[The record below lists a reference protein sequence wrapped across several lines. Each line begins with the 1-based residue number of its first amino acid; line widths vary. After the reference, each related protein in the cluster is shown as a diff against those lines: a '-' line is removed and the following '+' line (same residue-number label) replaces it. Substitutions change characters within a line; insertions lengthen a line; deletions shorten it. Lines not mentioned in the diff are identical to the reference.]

1 MSIRHGL
8 ARALR
13 AARKMRR
20 VSQESLTVSSRTY
33 LSALERGLQAPTLE
47 KLDEIA
53 GGIGVHP
60 LTLLIYAY
68 TVDQTPNEKLE
79 MKERVLAE
87 MAELERYDA
96 ASF

>member
-1 MSIRHGL
+1 
-8 ARALR
+8 
-13 AARKMRR
+13 MRR